1 FAPKRHRH
9 AEQIA
14 WTDKADDD
22 LLTVWGHLGDTQAS
36 MQQQEKRRR
45 RFVWGE
51 NGRAF
56 GVMPRMRALQNVIE
70 CLGRKSFEHRQI
82 GNQGLVDFERQT
94 KYHRLGEGRRVHHS
108 GPHSGKKRRRPP
120 VRRPALSNLQT
131 TPSATWIS
139 LIWRDRSPCRR
150 QDYRGR

>member
-1 FAPKRHRH
+1 MGILQTSTDHAHRVAGKCWVPANHFVPGGRWPEQRKAVDDRGGRSRIVFAPKRHRH

-36 MQQQEKRRR
+36 MQQQEKRMR
-45 RFVWGE
+45 RFVLGE

-70 CLGRKSFEHRQI
+70 
-82 GNQGLVDFERQT
+82 
-94 KYHRLGEGRRVHHS
+94 
-108 GPHSGKKRRRPP
+108 
-120 VRRPALSNLQT
+120 
-131 TPSATWIS
+131 
-139 LIWRDRSPCRR
+139 
-150 QDYRGR
+150 